1 VVECPAESIIYDEFR
16 GEYICVETG
25 EVLEEREPVLTP
37 EWRFPEVN
45 DIESR
50 VRGGTPITSKVHDLG
65 LHTEIEARSV
75 YGRKLKSLNQKLR
88 IGSKEKRVVQALKLM
103 NETVNKLDVPN
114 KDDLKNVAGNIIRRL
129 YKRGVIKR
137 KNLRA
142 MVAAVLITTLKNLN
156 MPVDSRVVLEH
167 CQVTAQDVWKARLK
181 ISRDSGEQI
190 KTGVV
195 DPLKYVEQFAHKIN
209 TPPPAKMLAF
219 KLALT
224 AKKEGITSGKGPK
237 GVAAASLYVA
247 SVLLNIKKTQT
258 EISEKLEVTEVTLR
272 NRYRDIVDELL
283 IEVNL

>member
-1 VVECPAESIIYDEFR
+1 MVECPAESIIYDEFR
-16 GEYICVETG
+16 GEYICVDTG
-25 EVLEEREPVLTP
+25 EVLEDRVTVLTP
-37 EWRFPEVN
+37 EWRFPEIN
-45 DIESR
+45 DDESR
-50 VRGGTPITSKVHDLG
+50 VRGGTPITNKVHDLG
-65 LHTEIEARSV
+65 LHTEIEARSA
-75 YGRKLKSLNQKLR
+75 YGRKLRSLNQRLR
-88 IGSKEKRVVQALKLM
+88 IDAKEKRVVQALKLM

-114 KDDLKNVAGNIIRRL
+114 KDNIKDIAGNIIHRL
-129 YKRGVIKR
+129 YKRGIIKR

-142 MVAAVLITTLKNLN
+142 VVAAVLITTLKNLN
-156 MPVDSRVVLEH
+156 IPVDSRTILEH

-209 TPPPAKMLAF
+209 VPLHAKMLAF
-219 KLALT
+219 KLALI

-247 SVLLNIKKTQT
+247 SILLNIKKTQT

-283 IEVNL
+283 IEVKL